1 MSQKLYALYIKAIIA
16 TSHLAAQ
23 NNHGCHLPIRMKE
36 WSLVSTLA
44 SYSSKHTSYSK
55 FVFFPPPPPLHG
67 FLFRIVNFLFKC
79 FLVKK
84 RKGKRKKEKENCRRR
99 RCDSRERK
107 SLSRCRRQVLLN
119 WNTNDSS
126 NCILLHLTPRPPPH
140 GSSRAHNTS
149 TASTRSLY
157 IQCLRHIAFHIPTHP
172 SFSSTHYSATLM
184 GSQSKVFL
192 SVDWTLTS
200 PPSPYIRI
208 YP

>member
-1 MSQKLYALYIKAIIA
+1 
-16 TSHLAAQ
+16 
-23 NNHGCHLPIRMKE
+23 
-36 WSLVSTLA
+36 
-44 SYSSKHTSYSK
+44 
-55 FVFFPPPPPLHG
+55 
-67 FLFRIVNFLFKC
+67 VNFLFKC

-200 PPSPYIRI
+200 PPAPIYVYIPKFFPIFFLPFSKKREWKTNPKSTFWCVFNI
-208 YP
+208 NPVTP